1 MKYLMIKTRTGNLT
15 LYPLVF
21 KFLFSRFK
29 FQICLPLSFATKLLI
44 LHIQC
49 LFRVGG
55 SILGGVFLTSLFES
69 SYSSDAVRKQQSIG
83 SLELKL
89 LQCSLQHQVNS
100 GFRNWW
106 LFSSIHSSLCCGV
119 KPITCT
125 CRLQLLT
132 VKLLL

>member
-55 SILGGVFLTSLFES
+55 SILGGSILGGVFLTSLFES
-69 SYSSDAVRKQQSIG
+69 SYSSDAVRK
-83 SLELKL
+83 
-89 LQCSLQHQVNS
+89 
-100 GFRNWW
+100 
-106 LFSSIHSSLCCGV
+106 
-119 KPITCT
+119 
-125 CRLQLLT
+125 
-132 VKLLL
+132 